1 MACAYYLQGRWTR
14 AKRAFWW
21 DWDRTVEMAEREQKT
36 CIDTVLRTQVY
47 GAPLQVAH
55 ALREQIEARQPQH
68 EARLQILRE
77 VRSHLADE

>member
-1 MACAYYLQGRWTR
+1 
-14 AKRAFWW
+14 
-21 DWDRTVEMAEREQKT
+21 MAEREQKT

-68 EARLQILRE
+68 QARLQILRE